1 MAHNFTAPKGSLG
14 MYNEPYDTSVLRN
27 YPVKTLTAKLEEN
40 YIQEHLN
47 KVNLPAREDEDAIDA
62 LYEVL
67 PGNESIEPMEAPK
80 LIETRQGTKVVIDSR
95 ATKRVDRAGETFI
108 TAPSDY
114 KFATREAILTYL
126 WATQGSVA
134 FSQLGI
140 LPIRVYA
147 RWISE
152 GLVRRLGLDPADQLR
167 ISVLAA
173 YFYLSSMSQVELSDG
188 QKIGVSNLIGRA
200 LGLPVDHVL
209 PVVQA
214 AGYLSNLKEFLTACQ
229 TAEGASPRL
238 EAANVGLLY
247 TLLNSSWFGA
257 RKSLIVSTAL
267 EYPPTFLT
275 MLLTAYTDRSY
286 HASFFAKTAQAA
298 NKGSLEKDFI
308 LAMNHLSRGFTDV

>member
-1 MAHNFTAPKGSLG
+1 
-14 MYNEPYDTSVLRN
+14 MYNEPYDTSVLRH
-27 YPVKTLTAKLEEN
+27 YPVKSLNAQLETN
-40 YIQEHLN
+40 FIQGHLAA
-47 KVNLPAREDEDAIDA
+47 VALPDRDGEVSLDA

-67 PGNESIEPMEAPK
+67 PGNDSVDILEAPK
-80 LIETRQGTKVVIDSR
+80 LIDTRHGIKVVIDSR
-95 ATKRVDRAGETFI
+95 ATKRVDRAGHSVI

-114 KFATREAILTYL
+114 RFAVREAILTYL
-126 WATQGSVA
+126 WATQGAVA

-147 RWISE
+147 RWVSE

-167 ISVLAA
+167 ISVLAS
-173 YFYLSSMSQVELSDG
+173 YFYLSSFSAVELTDG
-188 QKIGVSNLIGRA
+188 QKIGVASLIARA
-200 LGLPVDHVL
+200 LGLPIDHVL
-209 PVVQA
+209 PIVQS
-214 AGYLSNLKEFLTACQ
+214 AGFNPTMKDLLTTIQ
-229 TAEGASPRL
+229 QAEGASPRL
-238 EAANVGLLY
+238 EAATVPLLY

-298 NKGSLEKDFI
+298 DKASLSRDFI
-308 LAMNHLSRGFTDV
+308 LAMNHLSRGFTDG